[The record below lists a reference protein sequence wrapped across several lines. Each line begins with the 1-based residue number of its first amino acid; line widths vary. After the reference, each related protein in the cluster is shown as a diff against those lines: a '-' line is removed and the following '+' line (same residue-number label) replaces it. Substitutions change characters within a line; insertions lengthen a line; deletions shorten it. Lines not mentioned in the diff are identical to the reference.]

1 MKTEGCLRGKA
12 STETYEIQPCQP
24 SGHIAEDKGA
34 RFLLSLATRNQSLVP
49 KEKAALISAPKNQQP
64 LRA

>member
-12 STETYEIQPCQP
+12 STETYEIQP

-34 RFLLSLATRNQSLVP
+34 RFLLSLATCNQSLVQ
-49 KEKAALISAPKNQQP
+49 KEKSALISAPKNQQP